1 MSKMRRIFAGIKVLL
16 VLLLVVSLCIG
27 AFGCAKKKAEV
38 ALEGEAE
45 KVEKAAF
52 PIELADDLGRKVTID
67 KKPER
72 IVSLA
77 PSNTEILFALGLDDS
92 IVGVTDFCD
101 YPEEAKSKEKIGGF
115 SDPNIEKIVEVKPD
129 LILATGMHQK
139 ILGQLENVGLT
150 VFVLDSKGI
159 GGVIDGIEKI
169 GKLTGEEEAAQE
181 VVSEM
186 RRKMNEVE
194 EKVAG
199 LSDEQKP
206 LVYYEVW
213 NDPIMTVGPGA
224 LMYEIIQVAGG
235 KNIAADAQEEYPKL
249 SLEVLIGK
257 NPQVI
262 IASKGSMGDPGKV
275 KERKGWEDISAVKEG
290 KVYIIDEDKVV
301 RAGPRVVDGL
311 VEVAKILHSE
321 LFQ

>member
-1 MSKMRRIFAGIKVLL
+1 MSKMRRTVARIEISL
-16 VLLLVVSLCIG
+16 VLLLIVSLC
-27 AFGCAKKKAEV
+27 FGVFSCARKKTEV
-38 ALEGEAE
+38 SEKTR
-45 KVEKAAF
+45 KVEKAGF
-52 PIELADDLGRKVTID
+52 PVELTDDLGRKVTID

-77 PSNTEILFALGLDDS
+77 PSNTEILFALGLREEV
-92 IVGVTDFCD
+92 VGITEFCD
-101 YPEEAKSKEKIGGF
+101 YPEEAKFKEKIGGF
-115 SDPNIEKIVEVKPD
+115 SDPNVEKIVELKPG
-129 LILATGMHQK
+129 LVLATGMHQK
-139 ILGQLENVGLT
+139 ILGDLEEVDLR
-150 VFVLDSKGI
+150 VFVLDPRSIDDVLGNIEVVGELTGKKETAESL
-159 GGVIDGIEKI
+159 VAEMKKKIDGVK
-169 GKLTGEEEAAQE
+169 K
-181 VVSEM
+181 
-186 RRKMNEVE
+186 
-194 EKVAG
+194 KVAG
-199 LSDEQKP
+199 LSGEEKP

-224 LMYEIIQVAGG
+224 LVYEIIQVAGG

-249 SLEVLIGK
+249 SLEVLIEK

-311 VEVAKILHSE
+311 VEVAKILHPE
-321 LFQ
+321 LF